1 MQYINNK
8 NGFTLIET
16 LIALLLLSVGL
27 LTFALLQ
34 AESLRTTQVSMQRTK
49 AISFATD
56 IIERMLSNRAGVVI
70 IDDAG
75 SGTSY
80 SPYTVDDSAATTT
93 GLANCSDNAAD
104 GSSAAAIDCTP
115 QQIALYDIW
124 DWKSSIANQH
134 GGIVGGVG
142 TICVLNNKSPYQVS
156 ITISWNDKKT
166 DSSYTLDTMIL

>member
-1 MQYINNK
+1 MQHINNK

-16 LIALLLLSVGL
+16 LIALLVLSIGL

-56 IIERMLSNRAGVVI
+56 IIERMLANRAGVVT
-70 IDDAG
+70 IDG
-75 SGTSY
+75 I
-80 SPYTVDDSAATTT
+80 SPYTVDDSPATTT
-93 GLANCSDNAAD
+93 GLVNCSDNSAD

-142 TICVLNNKSPYQVS
+142 TISVLNAKSPYQIS